1 MAKEERRRKKKP
13 KTDVEEIL
21 KQLPP
26 PPLEHAYELKM
37 EKQLK
42 RMLEKREEKAK

>member
-1 MAKEERRRKKKP
+1 MAKEERRRKRKP
-13 KTDVEEIL
+13 NTDLEDIL

-37 EKQLK
+37 EKRLK
-42 RMLEKREEKAK
+42 RLLEKKEEKAK